1 MNNKKIGTQFEQEF
15 CNLLAQH
22 GYWVHFITPDR
33 TGSQPFDVIAVRD
46 GKAYAI
52 DCKTCSKPY
61 FGIDRLEDNQIL
73 AFERWLA
80 CGNSE
85 PLIAIKHDDE
95 VYICRYVLLNYY
107 KSINIHQMWKA
118 KEWFCD

>member
-46 GKAYAI
+46 GKAPFKDLVSIYKYTLYI
-52 DCKTCSKPY
+52 ITRLSGNVKT
-61 FGIDRLEDNQIL
+61 F
-73 AFERWLA
+73 
-80 CGNSE
+80 
-85 PLIAIKHDDE
+85 
-95 VYICRYVLLNYY
+95 
-107 KSINIHQMWKA
+107 
-118 KEWFCD
+118 